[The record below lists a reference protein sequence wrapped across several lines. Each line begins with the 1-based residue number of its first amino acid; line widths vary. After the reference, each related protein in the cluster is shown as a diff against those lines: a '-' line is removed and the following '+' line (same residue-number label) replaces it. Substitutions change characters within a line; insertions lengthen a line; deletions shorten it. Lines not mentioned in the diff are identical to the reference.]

1 MSKNA
6 IKLLTLLNENL
17 LEIGDLKNITPYNI
31 NKVREDKYKFEIE
44 EGDIV
49 DVIFTLIPTNVYHL
63 IDTPSIIDKEKI
75 ESFYNLG
82 YSIKGFSTQAKI
94 TDIKELLKIMS
105 TIMSIVKEFIQKHP
119 NSSIMIFE
127 ENKKE
132 ELGFTSGQK
141 SLLYKSIISQNL
153 LSGYLSGPVEF
164 NKQEGLIIAPK

>member
-6 IKLLTLLNENL
+6 INLLTLLNENL
-17 LEIGDLKNITPYNI
+17 IEIGDLKNIVPFII
-31 NKVREDKYKFEIE
+31 NKVKNDKYQFKIE
-44 EGDIV
+44 KGDIV
-49 DVIFTLIPTNVYHL
+49 DVLFTLVPTNVHHL

-75 ESFYNLG
+75 ENFYNLG
-82 YSIKGFSTQAKI
+82 YSIKGISTQAKK
-94 TDIKELLKIMS
+94 TDVRELLKIMS
-105 TIMSIVKEFIQKHP
+105 TIMEIVKEFIKRNP

-132 ELGFTSGQK
+132 ELGLILGQK

-153 LSGYLSGPVEF
+153 PSGYLSSPVEF